1 MRYNH
6 VNNVIIILIM
16 HTLCLHSADLSL
28 HRFELT
34 LDSYLCYS
42 LTTYPFIDRTASVR
56 LLSPL
61 PVSGTI
67 MTGISPRGDYFN
79 LYLEESLVRLD
90 FVPSNET
97 RVQLTANQML
107 DSSASYQ
114 IDIQL
119 ELKQIHVIIST
130 LSGSVVEEIERLS
143 ENTTV
148 SVVSG
153 FTSICIGGTMLE
165 LPYYDGIVERAIFN
179 RVSLSNRTFVGSS
192 SVETR
197 ADVISL
203 RPNITQPPL
212 RFERLNFANNYFN
225 IMFEMRLEQDELS
238 LAGTPI
244 EISKDG
250 TTLSLFVVSNH
261 FSIIGFRATGFVSA
275 DCRLFGQPVIDD
287 NRWHHVNLTLI
298 RNDDGTSNA
307 HLIVDSQISSLCE
320 VTDSVQKQTL
330 DSILA
335 SLITSGAPIDFGI
348 PTMDR
353 MSSTTV
359 DFIGCFRNFEF
370 RQTPSDNSPVS
381 PDLALA
387 KKTVQRFGAGDSCYG
402 CLPTDSSD
410 ASCQGGLVC
419 ADCGFN
425 ISAQCLAPSNVCPSA
440 DGGE

>member
-1 MRYNH
+1 
-6 VNNVIIILIM
+6 M
-16 HTLCLHSADLSL
+16 HTLCLHSVDLSL

-42 LTTYPFIDRTASVR
+42 LATYPFIDRTASVR

-114 IDIQL
+114 IDVQL
-119 ELKQIHVIIST
+119 ELEQIHVIIST

-165 LPYYDGIVERAIFN
+165 LPYYDGVVERAIFN

-197 ADVISL
+197 AEVISL

-238 LAGTPI
+238 LAGIPI
-244 EISKDG
+244 EMINAEA
-250 TTLSLFVVSNH
+250 TLSFLVVANH
-261 FSIIGFRATGFVSA
+261 FSIIGFGPGFVSV
-275 DCRLFGQPVIDD
+275 DCRTFGQPVIDD

-298 RNDDGTSNA
+298 RNGDGTANV
-307 HLIVDSQISSLCE
+307 HLIVDNQLSSLC
-320 VTDSVQKQTL
+320 KQTNSMAL
-330 DSILA
+330 DNVLA
-335 SLITSGAPIDFGI
+335 SLIASETPLDFGL
-348 PTMDR
+348 PKEDL
-353 MSSTTV
+353 SSGTTV
-359 DFIGCFRNFEF
+359 DFVGCFRNFEF
-370 RQTPSDNSPVS
+370 RQTPSDNSPVR
-381 PDLALA
+381 PDLALVT
-387 KKTVQRFGAGDSCYG
+387 KTSQRFGAGDSCYA

-410 ASCQGGLVC
+410 ASCQGELVC